1 MALCVACQLFVA
13 FFGFLALKKY
23 QQAAPQT
30 RSNSTV
36 TVATSILSN
45 SLTSGS
51 GSVTS
56 DGHGTTNG
64 LSTTGADNMAFVA
77 INNAA
82 ILKQTA
88 V

>member
-1 MALCVACQLFVA
+1 MALCIACQLFVA

-23 QQAAPQT
+23 TQGVPQT
-30 RSNSTV
+30 RSNSIV
-36 TVATSILSN
+36 TVETSILSN

-56 DGHGTTNG
+56 DGHGTANG
-64 LSTTGADNMAFVA
+64 LSNGADNMAFVA